1 MTFETL
7 SRLRLFSDI
16 IRGGLADVDSLAERH
31 KNLVRDILERRQARL
46 ERAQDYFI
54 IKFSC
59 YPYDVRPTRYTHHES

>member
-1 MTFETL
+1 MTFKTL
-7 SRLRLFSDI
+7 SCLRLFSNI